1 MVNFEVTYLDDGDHI
16 TGGEAHLVSS
26 HQELKGVF
34 VYPHLTMFCPHKN
47 SIHVGE
53 HDKIDLKRRD
63 AHRGV
68 VFLHHVGACDCR
80 CPFENATEL
89 LPSTV
94 LFPLTSS
101 PNQLLVTTHICDSGE
116 PLPPPPSGRMPPP
129 GGGESIGAANQASQY
144 LQMQIRL
151 TDGALR
157 AGGGLY

>member
-53 HDKIDLKRRD
+53 HDRIDLKRRD

-68 VFLHHVGACDCR
+68 VFLHHVGA
-80 CPFENATEL
+80 
-89 LPSTV
+89 
-94 LFPLTSS
+94 
-101 PNQLLVTTHICDSGE
+101 
-116 PLPPPPSGRMPPP
+116 
-129 GGGESIGAANQASQY
+129 
-144 LQMQIRL
+144 
-151 TDGALR
+151 
-157 AGGGLY
+157 